1 MVLDAGNIL
10 LVGAVLLFVSIVAG
24 KAGYKFGV
32 PMLLLFLG
40 VGMAFG
46 SDGVGI
52 QFNSPT
58 IAQFIGMIALSV
70 ILFSGGMDTKF
81 KEIRPVLGQGII
93 LATLGVMLTTAITGG
108 AIYLITDYLFPS
120 FSLTLYESLLLAAV
134 MSSTDSASVFSILR
148 SKGLKLK
155 ENMRPL
161 LEFESGSNDPMANIL
176 TILFIQII
184 QVGEM
189 SFGESVSI
197 LLLQI
202 SIGAVAGYVL
212 GRVSLLLINRL
223 NIDNRSFY
231 PVLLLACVFF
241 IFSFTNLI
249 QGNGYLAV
257 YIAGLVVGNNKM
269 PHHRS
274 TATFFDVIAWLS
286 QLVMF
291 LTLGLL
297 VNPKEL
303 IPVMAIGLLI
313 SVVMIFLARPA
324 TVFLCLLPFR
334 KMSTR
339 AKSYVSWVG
348 LRGAVPIIF
357 ATYPLTAGI
366 ENASLIFNIVF
377 FITIVSLVVQGTTV
391 NFMAKKLKLTDD
403 TASKSRKFNFEEL
416 PAEIKSTLSEIDV
429 TADML
434 VKGDR
439 LIGPAA
445 AGRRTGRDR
454 QARRHL
460 LYSERTQQALCERQA
475 DDHFAQQKKSG
486 HGSPGFQ
493 YLRLRTGILNA
504 GNLNGGRNP
513 KKRKECSNAFAAFAT
528 FLSVP
533 ASNRPDSTP
542 GKGYRLRNRPPP
554 ASGKSGRP
562 AATPGH
568 KSARRRSRKSLRT
581 DRNAGSHPPTNR
593 RRRTLRRGNRSAG
606 SPRR

>member
-274 TATFFDVIAWLS
+274 TATFFDVIACS
-286 QLVMF
+286 SRSDCSS
-291 LTLGLL
+291 
-297 VNPKEL
+297 
-303 IPVMAIGLLI
+303 I
-313 SVVMIFLARPA
+313 
-324 TVFLCLLPFR
+324 R
-334 KMSTR
+334 K
-339 AKSYVSWVG
+339 
-348 LRGAVPIIF
+348 
-357 ATYPLTAGI
+357 
-366 ENASLIFNIVF
+366 N
-377 FITIVSLVVQGTTV
+377 
-391 NFMAKKLKLTDD
+391 
-403 TASKSRKFNFEEL
+403 
-416 PAEIKSTLSEIDV
+416 
-429 TADML
+429 
-434 VKGDR
+434 
-439 LIGPAA
+439 
-445 AGRRTGRDR
+445 
-454 QARRHL
+454 
-460 LYSERTQQALCERQA
+460 
-475 DDHFAQQKKSG
+475 
-486 HGSPGFQ
+486 
-493 YLRLRTGILNA
+493 
-504 GNLNGGRNP
+504 
-513 KKRKECSNAFAAFAT
+513 
-528 FLSVP
+528 
-533 ASNRPDSTP
+533 
-542 GKGYRLRNRPPP
+542 
-554 ASGKSGRP
+554 
-562 AATPGH
+562 
-568 KSARRRSRKSLRT
+568 
-581 DRNAGSHPPTNR
+581 
-593 RRRTLRRGNRSAG
+593 
-606 SPRR
+606 